1 MKPID
6 ETRGCD
12 FPRRCYLYLYALRHR
27 RRYCGDRERERVR
40 LVQINT
46 PELGECYARE
56 ARRFTKQFMEGDSEF
71 KLERDPV
78 LDNRDGYGRQ
88 LRYLIKGG
96 RNLNLELVR
105 GGYAKPM
112 FYNKVRGKYANL
124 IEKYARNAEAKRL
137 GVWSCKG
144 EGKR

>member
-1 MKPID
+1 MISLAVALFISTPYAID
-6 ETRGCD
+6 
-12 FPRRCYLYLYALRHR
+12 
-27 RRYCGDRERERVR
+27 GDTVVIERERVR

-46 PELGECYARE
+46 PEIGECYARE
-56 ARRFTKQFMEGDSEF
+56 AREFTQQFINGGEV
-71 KLERDPV
+71 KLERDLV
-78 LDNRDGYGRQ
+78 LDNKDGYGRQ

-124 IEKYARNAEAKRL
+124 IERYALNAKANRL
-137 GVWSCKG
+137 GVWNCKG
-144 EGKR
+144 KGKR